1 MKSNDRQDVV
11 AKSYKNMPDT
21 LSVDSVIK
29 KTTTHTHTNT
39 HTHQM
44 DYCICHSILLV
55 TICLLLSQ
63 FILKKNR

>member
-39 HTHQM
+39 HTHTKW
-44 DYCICHSILLV
+44 IIVFV
-55 TICLLLSQ
+55 TL
-63 FILKKNR
+63 FY